1 MLFHHIQESLHQ
13 LRIWDGDDLVHMVPD
28 VGEHLVSRGLDGGAV
43 SDGVGGGQGDH
54 MARLQ
59 AGLHAGRPLRLHA
72 DDFYVG
78 VEQLGQGGHTRR
90 QPAAADGHQD
100 DVHVGQ
106 VLEDLIGDG
115 ALAGGH
121 LQVVEGVDIGQPL
134 LLRQLGGQ
142 LGGLVKDLTVEDDLG
157 PVVLGIV
164 HLHQGGGG
172 GHDDGGGHA
181 GGLGSVGHALGV
193 VAGGGGDQAPLPLFL
208 GQGADL
214 IVSAP
219 DLVGAGDL
227 HIFGLEIDPVA
238 AALGQGRGVDET
250 GLPDH
255 AL

>member
-1 MLFHHIQESLHQ
+1 M
-13 LRIWDGDDLVHMVPD
+13 
-28 VGEHLVSRGLDGGAV
+28 
-43 SDGVGGGQGDH
+43 
-54 MARLQ
+54 
-59 AGLHAGRPLRLHA
+59 
-72 DDFYVG
+72 
-78 VEQLGQGGHTRR
+78 
-90 QPAAADGHQD
+90 
-100 DVHVGQ
+100 
-106 VLEDLIGDG
+106 
-115 ALAGGH
+115 
-121 LQVVEGVDIGQPL
+121 
-134 LLRQLGGQ
+134 
-142 LGGLVKDLTVEDDLG
+142 EDDLG

-193 VAGGGGDQAPLPLFL
+193 VAGGGGDQAPFPLFL